1 MDFVNEKLNEF
12 NDFLNNKN
20 VAVIG
25 LGVSNIPLI
34 DYLHTYNANVTVFD
48 KREIDN
54 IDETVVNKV
63 TDYGMK
69 FSLGNNYLSGLKG
82 FDLIFRSP
90 SCLPN
95 TKELVEEE
103 KRGAIITTE
112 VEMCMKL
119 TPSKVIGITG
129 SDGKTTTT
137 TLISEILKAKG
148 YKVFLG
154 GNIGTPLFT
163 KVSEMRPDDIVV
175 LELSSFQLMGMNIS
189 PSIAV
194 VTNVTPNHLDY
205 HTDLNEY
212 IEAKKTIL
220 EYQSKDDLLVL
231 NYDNEVTR
239 NFAKDAKGKVMFYS
253 DQKVLDDG
261 FIVDDGK
268 IKYCE
273 NKLRKHILNVKDV
286 ALIGKHNYQNIC
298 AALAATK
305 DLVDEDTARKVVSS
319 FTGVHHRLE
328 FVKKSSTG
336 VKWYNDSASTSP
348 ARTIS
353 GIKAFDDKVI
363 LIAGGSDKNL
373 DYTPIAK
380 PIIDGVSSLIL
391 MGATRKKIFDAVSN
405 ELKKQNKI
413 LDIYEVFS
421 LEEAIDTANEISNNG
436 DVVLFSPAS
445 ASFDMFNNAYERG
458 DKFKDC
464 VNRKII

>member
-1 MDFVNEKLNEF
+1 MDIKTSIEN
-12 NDFLNNKN
+12 
-20 VAVIG
+20 
-25 LGVSNIPLI
+25 
-34 DYLHTYNANVTVFD
+34 
-48 KREIDN
+48 
-54 IDETVVNKV
+54 VVNKV

-69 FSLGNNYLSGLKG
+69 FSLGNDYLSGLKG
-82 FDLIFRSP
+82 FDLILRSP

-163 KVSEMRPDDIVV
+163 KVNEMRPEDIV

-220 EYQSKDDLLVL
+220 DYQTKDDLLIL

-239 NFAKDAKGKVMFYS
+239 NYAKDAKGKVVFFS
-253 DQKVLDDG
+253 DQKILDDG

-268 IKYCE
+268 IKYSE

-286 ALIGKHNYQNIC
+286 ALIG
-298 AALAATK
+298 
-305 DLVDEDTARKVVSS
+305 
-319 FTGVHHRLE
+319 
-328 FVKKSSTG
+328 
-336 VKWYNDSASTSP
+336 
-348 ARTIS
+348 
-353 GIKAFDDKVI
+353 
-363 LIAGGSDKNL
+363 
-373 DYTPIAK
+373 
-380 PIIDGVSSLIL
+380 
-391 MGATRKKIFDAVSN
+391 
-405 ELKKQNKI
+405 
-413 LDIYEVFS
+413 
-421 LEEAIDTANEISNNG
+421 
-436 DVVLFSPAS
+436 
-445 ASFDMFNNAYERG
+445 
-458 DKFKDC
+458 
-464 VNRKII
+464 